1 MGSLPQHIAEEGLRK
16 SLAKMSSGR
25 IPRVLSS
32 LGGGQHGPNHPAA
45 SSSTFFHT
53 SSSAQQA
60 AQEKNKDS
68 LDLTFNDHSAAYK
81 SKKTSEV
88 ARAYLVMTLC
98 GIKPLV
104 THNDKLM
111 KLGQKVLGKALFG
124 MIMKQTFCGHFV
136 AGEDQERIKPTI
148 SRMQSFGVKSILD
161 YSVEVDES
169 EKKEDKKSFKKVA
182 EVKSKP
188 DGHSQYT
195 PLDEEENEQV
205 NRKHKLSSAR
215 VFFYQGEKECD
226 NNMKTFLDCIDA
238 TKGSTGGTGFS
249 AIKITALGRPEILIR
264 LSDCIEKTRRYYTQ
278 ITGKKGMV
286 IKGKVDKSAFE
297 EAFKARDLDDNND
310 VQKFLDQMVDDSQ
323 GLIHLFDWSSLIDG
337 KGLGD
342 TFQVPNLKTGKMEPL
357 ITGDDDGALTS
368 QEEEQFRNM
377 VNRLHTIFKY
387 AKEQNVRVMVDAEQS
402 YFQPA
407 IHRLAVEM
415 MRTYNTSS
423 AIVFNTQQCYLK
435 KALKTVTLD
444 LEQANRQGFYYGAK
458 LVRGAYMEQERARA
472 ELLGYKDPINA
483 DYDATSA
490 MYHSVLDEC
499 LRRIKGL
506 KDAGEDPQR
515 VGIMVASHNADTVRY
530 GVKRMAELGLDPQE
544 RVLCFAQLL
553 GMCDQITFPLGQS
566 GYSVYKYVPYGPVN
580 EVLPYLSR
588 RANENGGM
596 LTKIAMEKSLLKKE
610 LMRRLMKGQIFYKP
624 EGVYK
629 PVGMQ

>member
-1 MGSLPQHIAEEGLRK
+1 
-16 SLAKMSSGR
+16 MSAGR
-25 IPRVLSS
+25 VPRVLSNI
-32 LGGGQHGPNHPAA
+32 GGPYGSHNLAI
-45 SSSTFFHT
+45 SSTLLHT
-53 SSSAQQA
+53 SATTNNR
-60 AQEKNKDS
+60 EK
-68 LDLTFNDHSAAYK
+68 LDLTFKDNEAAYK

-88 ARAYLVMTLC
+88 VRAYVVMSLC

-104 THNDKLM
+104 KHNDKLM
-111 KLGQKVLGKALFG
+111 KLGQKILGKALFG
-124 MIMKQTFCGHFV
+124 LLMKQTFYGHFV

-169 EKKEDKKSFKKVA
+169 ENKEDKKQFKKVD
-182 EVKSKP
+182 EVKKSKP
-188 DGHSQYT
+188 ELSQYT
-195 PLDEEENEQV
+195 PLDEEENKEID
-205 NRKHKLSSAR
+205 RKANLNSAR
-215 VFFYQGEKECD
+215 VFFYAGEKECD
-226 NNMKTFLDCIDA
+226 ANMQTFLDCIDA
-238 TKGSTGGTGFS
+238 VKGSTGGTGFS

-264 LSDCIEKTRRYYTQ
+264 LSDCIERTRRYYTQ

-286 IKGKVDKSAFE
+286 IKGRVDKAAFK
-297 EAFKARDLDDNND
+297 EAFKARNLDSNIE
-310 VQKFLDQMVDDSQ
+310 VQTFVEQMVGDSQ
-323 GLIHLFDWSSLIDG
+323 GVINLFDWASLIEQGRALKDVL
-337 KGLGD
+337 K
-342 TFQVPNLKTGKMEPL
+342 VPNLETGKMEPL
-357 ITGDDDGALTS
+357 ITGDDDGALTAE
-368 QEEEQFRNM
+368 EEEQFRNM

-407 IHRLAVEM
+407 IHRLTVEM
-415 MRTYNTSS
+415 MRTYNTTS

-444 LEQANRQGFYYGAK
+444 LEQAHRQGFYYGAK

-472 ELLGYKDPINA
+472 ALLGYKDPINA
-483 DYDATSA
+483 DYEATSA

-499 LRRIKGL
+499 LRRIKAL
-506 KDAGEDPQR
+506 KDAGDDPQK

-530 GVKRMAELGLDPQE
+530 GVKRMAELELDPQE

-596 LTKIAMEKSLLKKE
+596 LTKIAMEKSLLRKE
-610 LMRRLMKGQIFYKP
+610 LIRRVMAGQIFYTPK
-624 EGVYK
+624 GSYK

>member
-1 MGSLPQHIAEEGLRK
+1 M
-16 SLAKMSSGR
+16 MSSSR
-25 IPRVLSS
+25 VPRALSNLGCPLCSTSS
-32 LGGGQHGPNHPAA
+32 L
-45 SSSTFFHT
+45 HT
-53 SSSAQQA
+53 SQA
-60 AQEKNKDS
+60 IGSKDT
-68 LDLTFNDHSAAYK
+68 LDMTFRDHEAAYK

-88 ARAYLVMTLC
+88 ARAYLVMSLC

-104 THNDKLM
+104 EHNDKLM
-111 KLGQKVLGKALFG
+111 KLGQKILGKTLFG
-124 MIMKQTFCGHFV
+124 MLMKQTFYGHFV
-136 AGEDQERIKPTI
+136 AGEDQDRIKPTI

-169 EKKEDKKSFKKVA
+169 ENKEDKNQFKKVEDA
-182 EVKSKP
+182 KASETLT
-188 DGHSQYT
+188 QYT
-195 PLDEEENEQV
+195 PLDENENKEID
-205 NRKHKLSSAR
+205 RKANLNSAR
-215 VFFYQGEKECD
+215 VFFYAGEKECD
-226 NNMKTFLDCIDA
+226 ANMQTFLDCIDA
-238 TKGSTGGTGFS
+238 VKGSTGGTGFS
-249 AIKITALGRPEILIR
+249 AIKVTALGRPEILIR

-286 IKGKVDKSAFE
+286 IKGKVDKNAFKD
-297 EAFKARDLDDNND
+297 AFKARNLDSSTD
-310 VQKFLDQMVDDSQ
+310 VQQFLDQMVGDNQ
-323 GLIHLFDWSSLIDG
+323 GIIHLFDWSSLIDQG
-337 KGLGD
+337 KDLKEV
-342 TFQVPNLKTGKMEPL
+342 FKVPNLETGKMEPL
-357 ITGDDDGALTS
+357 ITGNDDGALTA

-407 IHRLAVEM
+407 IHRLAIEM
-415 MRTYNTSS
+415 MRTYNTES

-472 ELLGYKDPINA
+472 KLLGYKDPINP
-483 DYDATSA
+483 DYEATSA

-499 LRRIKGL
+499 LRRIKAL

-530 GVKRMAELGLDPQE
+530 GVKRMEELGLDPQE

-596 LTKIAMEKSLLKKE
+596 LTKVAMEKALLRKE
-610 LMRRLMKGQIFYKP
+610 LVRRLFGGQLFYKP
-624 EGVYK
+624 QGVYK
-629 PVGMQ
+629 PVGME

>member
-1 MGSLPQHIAEEGLRK
+1 
-16 SLAKMSSGR
+16 MSTGR

-124 MIMKQTFCGHFV
+124 MIMKQTFYGHFV

-444 LEQANRQGFYYGAK
+444 LEQARRQGFYYGAK

-472 ELLGYKDPINA
+472 QLLGYKDPINA
-483 DYDATSA
+483 DYEATSA

-499 LRRIKGL
+499 LTRIKAL
-506 KDAGEDPQR
+506 KDAGDDPQKI
-515 VGIMVASHNADTVRY
+515 GIMVASHNADTVRY
-530 GVKRMAELGLDPQE
+530 GVARMAELELDPQE

-596 LTKIAMEKSLLKKE
+596 LTKVAMEKNLLRKE
-610 LMRRLMKGQIFYKP
+610 LLRRIVRGQIFYKP
-624 EGVYK
+624 QGVYK
-629 PVGMQ
+629 PVGFE